1 MGKTGWPTQQEGDRQ
16 KRKGEAMIFRRGKF
30 YWYKFEFRGRRYRAT
45 TGVLVGKGVR
55 GEESPKEKAK
65 QVEASKRTELALGN
79 PGITKRPQA
88 RRFPGYGRPIGVRHP
103 RVVPV

>member
-1 MGKTGWPTQQEGDRQ
+1 
-16 KRKGEAMIFRRGKF
+16 MIFRRGKF
-30 YWYKFEFRGRRYRAT
+30 YGYEFEFRGPRYRAT

-55 GEESPKEKAK
+55 VEESPKEKAK

-88 RRFPGYGRPIGVRHP
+88 RRFPGYGQPIGVRHP
-103 RVVPV
+103 RVVPVCR